1 MSLSDGFWLSRSV
14 VGGLGC
20 EHASTF
26 EGFLEVT
33 HHVERGF
40 GIVITSSL
48 KELAESF
55 DGLVK
60 FTELSGVGGE
70 DLRHEERLG
79 EELLHLTCSSDS
91 QLIFFGKIVH
101 TENGDN
107 ILERLVVLEE
117 FLDSTGG
124 LVMNVSEDE
133 GIEHSGGR
141 IEGIDSGVDTEFG
154 KGSGEHSLGI
164 QMGEG
169 GGRGGIGKI
178 ISGHEHSLD
187 GGNGSVS
194 GGGNSFLEGTQIG
207 SESGLVTDSGRDTSE
222 KGGHFGAS
230 LGESEDVIDEQKHIL
245 VLFISEVLSDG
256 ETGKSDTG
264 SGTWGLVHLSVDEGG
279 LGAVTLDIDD
289 TGLNHFVVE
298 IVTLTSSLSDTSED
312 GVTTMG
318 LGDIVNKL
326 HDEYGLTDTGT
337 TEKSNLSS
345 SSVGSKEIN
354 NLDTYIQSSRANKI

>member
-14 VGGLGC
+14 VGGLSC

-55 DGLVK
+55 DGLTE

-79 EELLHLTCSSDS
+79 EELLHLTCSSDG

-117 FLDSTGG
+117 FLDTTGS
-124 LVMNVSEDE
+124 LVMDISEDE
-133 GIEHSGGR
+133 GIQHSGGR

-178 ISGHEHSLD
+178 ISGYEHSLD
-187 GGNGSVS
+187 GSDGSVS

-207 SESGLVTDSGRDTSE
+207 GEGRLVTDSGRDTSE

-230 LGESEDVIDEQKHIL
+230 LGESEDVINEQKHIL
-245 VLFISEVLSDG
+245 VLFVSEVFSNG
-256 ETGKSDTG
+256 ESGKSNTG
-264 SGTWGLVHLSVDEGG
+264 SSTWGLVHLSVDEGG
-279 LGAVTLDIDD
+279 LGAISFDIND
-289 TGLNHFVVE
+289 TGFNHFVVE
-298 IVTLTSSLSDTSED
+298 IVTFTGSLSDTSEH

-326 HDEYGLTDTGT
+326 HDEYGFTDTST
-337 TEKSNLSS
+337 TEESNLSS

>member
-55 DGLVK
+55 DGLVE